1 MEEKKNINYKLFLF
15 FFVVGVILFYVLVFF
30 LQNRKIPLTKIEVD
44 SSKVTLNYGD
54 IAKLNVFFYP
64 YNATDKD
71 VYWSSSDENL
81 VSVDE
86 DGYIKVNKNE
96 SGEAIITVKAKNG
109 NFEDSTKV
117 IVLEL
122 DNIINVTSVLLD
134 VTEVDLK
141 YGESVQLIAKVL
153 PEDATNKNITWS
165 SDNKLVSVSQT
176 GKLTVNS
183 NRNGAAIITAK
194 SDDGEHFATTKV
206 NVLKVEKVI
215 KVKEIAINNKELQLK
230 YGDTAQ
236 LVATIKPSNAT
247 NKNVVWSSSNSG
259 LVSVSQ
265 TGKLTINRNDDGE
278 AIIYVKSVD
287 GNYEASCK
295 VKVSKVN
302 NVVNVTGLM
311 LNQNEISLAFGETK
325 QLGVEII
332 PNNATNKNIV
342 WSSSDSSLVSVSQT
356 GKLTV
361 NKNIDGGVVISAK
374 SEDGGYTATTN
385 VYVSKVDINI
395 KATGISVDKRE
406 VKLNYGETMQLVAN
420 VKPED
425 ATNKNVIWSSSDSS
439 LVSVSQ
445 TGVLTVNKNTN
456 GSAIVT
462 AKSEDGSYT
471 ATVKVQVMEIDT
483 TVRVNSISLNKGSDQ
498 ILLNNSNLTTTL
510 TATIYP
516 SNATNQNVVWSS
528 SNPTVATVDNNGVVT
543 AKALGSTVISVTT
556 EDGGKTASAT
566 IAVKKNVIIVL
577 GASQVTKMAEFA
589 KSYTSASNNTYKVS
603 DKTLIYVHKSG
614 SLIIY
619 QTTTGYDTA
628 VNHIKSIAGNLV
640 EYVNFYLFFPLVGNT
655 IKKFD
660 CSEFTTSNTT
670 MIGYANNYND
680 SIKKLINSGYR
691 VKGYIVSMHPVK
703 VSQSGSSTVVVNENK
718 NSCAK
723 GYRSNR
729 KYYYF
734 NQNIELLTSQ
744 LNPKYVRYIDTFSE
758 IMMVAD
764 PDKNYTYKI
773 TYDTS
778 DGVHWNSPTTQM
790 YVNMMFNLTND
801 L

>member
-1 MEEKKNINYKLFLF
+1 MEEKKIINYRLFLF
-15 FFVVGVILFYVLVFF
+15 FFVVVVILFYVLVFF
-30 LQNRKIPLTKIEVD
+30 MQNRKIPLTKIEVD
-44 SSKVTLNYGD
+44 SSEVNLNYGD

-64 YNATDKD
+64 YNATDKE

-183 NRNGAAIITAK
+183 NRSGEAIITAK
-194 SDDGEHFATTKV
+194 SDDGEYFATTKV

-215 KVKEIAINNKELQLK
+215 KVKEITINNKELELK

-236 LVATIKPSNAT
+236 LVAMIKPNNAT
-247 NKNVVWSSSNSG
+247 NKNVVWSSSDSS

-302 NVVNVTGLM
+302 NVVNVTGLI
-311 LNQNEISLAFGETK
+311 LNQNEISLSYGETK
-325 QLGVEII
+325 QLGVEIV
-332 PNNATNKNIV
+332 PNNATNKNVV
-342 WSSSDSSLVSVSQT
+342 WSSSDSSLVGVSQT
-356 GKLTV
+356 GKLIV
-361 NKNIDGGVVISAK
+361 NKNVDGGVVISVK
-374 SEDGGYTATTN
+374 SEDGG
-385 VYVSKVDINI
+385 
-395 KATGISVDKRE
+395 
-406 VKLNYGETMQLVAN
+406 
-420 VKPED
+420 
-425 ATNKNVIWSSSDSS
+425 
-439 LVSVSQ
+439 
-445 TGVLTVNKNTN
+445 
-456 GSAIVT
+456 
-462 AKSEDGSYT
+462 YT

-619 QTTTGYDTA
+619 QTTTG
-628 VNHIKSIAGNLV
+628 
-640 EYVNFYLFFPLVGNT
+640 
-655 IKKFD
+655 
-660 CSEFTTSNTT
+660 
-670 MIGYANNYND
+670 
-680 SIKKLINSGYR
+680 
-691 VKGYIVSMHPVK
+691 
-703 VSQSGSSTVVVNENK
+703 
-718 NSCAK
+718 
-723 GYRSNR
+723 
-729 KYYYF
+729 
-734 NQNIELLTSQ
+734 
-744 LNPKYVRYIDTFSE
+744 
-758 IMMVAD
+758 
-764 PDKNYTYKI
+764 
-773 TYDTS
+773 
-778 DGVHWNSPTTQM
+778 
-790 YVNMMFNLTND
+790 
-801 L
+801 